1 MRKIFFLVAFLSASV
16 VSVMAAPTSAAPS
29 PTLPAA
35 QVKAVYSDS
44 YEREANWGYLEGW
57 GQSTTMTEGDIDGN
71 HYLSY
76 ANFNYL
82 GWGCA
87 SSYNVMIMGKLHL
100 DIWTDAAGQI
110 GIVPIYGGPG
120 LITDDSHR
128 KIVTL
133 EANTWNSIDLDL
145 ATDFAGLN
153 LSSIFQFK
161 YDNGTITEFA
171 LDNVYFYR
179 TTPLEDSEAPT
190 NLTASVTA
198 TDFFSAT
205 ITASAKDNMGVVNF
219 SVKLNDEEVGNG
231 AASSEETTTI
241 TMKNLEPDK
250 DYVFS
255 VIAFDAAGNETAPI
269 QVNARTLV
277 APAAAPAPA
286 HAAKNVKALYSDA
299 FDELAVSNYCEWW
312 WQSPVLDQKTLGEGD
327 NVLYYVSN
335 LDGFFGWAFPETD
348 FAGYQKIHFSVYPT
362 TSFAFEVYPVIPGE
376 PRKASEPMVAN
387 QWNDIVL
394 DFTEYE
400 TFKMKQL
407 GFVNKANTA
416 FFLDNVYFF
425 KEDDTTAID
434 NLEKSIQVT
443 KLIENGQLIIIR
455 DGKRYTVTG
464 ARVK

>member
-16 VSVMAAPTSAAPS
+16 VSVMAAPTSAAPV
-29 PTLPAA
+29 PAWPAA

-44 YEREANWGYLEGW
+44 YDREANWGYLEGW
-57 GQSTTMTEGDIDGN
+57 GQTTTMTEGDIEGD

-87 SSYNVMIMGKLHL
+87 SSYNVMVMEKLHL
-100 DIWTDAAGQI
+100 DIWADAAGQI
-110 GIVPIYGGPG
+110 GIVPIYGGAG
-120 LITDDSHR
+120 LATDDSHR

-133 EANTWNSIDLDL
+133 EANKWNSIDLDL

-198 TDFFSAT
+198 ADFFSAT
-205 ITASAKDNMGVVNF
+205 ITASAKDNMGVVNY
-219 SVKLNDEEVGNG
+219 SVKLNDAEVGKG
-231 AASSEETTTI
+231 AASSGETTAI
-241 TMKNLEPDK
+241 TVKNLEPGK

-255 VIAFDAAGNETAPI
+255 VIAFDAVGNETTPI
-269 QVNARTLV
+269 QVNAKTLA
-277 APAAAPAPA
+277 APAAAPAPV

-299 FDELAVSNYCEWW
+299 YDTIAVSNYCEWW
-312 WQSPVLDQKTLGEGD
+312 WQSPVLDKKTLGEGD
-327 NVLYYVSN
+327 NVLYYVSS
-335 LDGFFGWAFPETD
+335 LDGVFGWAFTETD

-362 TSFAFEVYPVIPGE
+362 TSFAFEVYPVIAGE

-394 DFTEYE
+394 DFSEYE

-425 KEDDTTAID
+425 KEDDATAID
-434 NLEKSIQVT
+434 NLETNIQVT
-443 KLIENGQLIIIR
+443 KVIENGQLIIIR
-455 DGKRYTVTG
+455 DGKRYTITG
-464 ARVK
+464 VRVK